1 MGGPGGGGA
10 GAPGGGR
17 GGGGRA
23 GGMAANWWL
32 SSQRKHFV
40 KTPGELRA
48 ALGQVHA
55 GLEPREVFDRKLTYT
70 ERAQPLASPSR
81 ALSTPPPPPRC
92 PRASPLLPTP
102 SPLLEPCPHLLS
114 FSDHPPFKHTVGCPA
129 TIHPRGRPAACCE
142 APLPRDLLSKARSLT
157 FGGGGSDPPRG
168 TWAGAAAAGLVDGY
182 RLLPTLLPQEL
193 FRGLLGAQGTCKPP
207 P

>member
-1 MGGPGGGGA
+1 
-10 GAPGGGR
+10 
-17 GGGGRA
+17 
-23 GGMAANWWL
+23 MAANWWL

-48 ALGQVHA
+48 ALGQAHA

-81 ALSTPPPPPRC
+81 ALSGPPPPPRIK
-92 PRASPLLPTP
+92 P
-102 SPLLEPCPHLLS
+102 SPHLLP
-114 FSDHPPFKHTVGCPA
+114 FSDHPPSKHTVGCPA

-168 TWAGAAAAGLVDGY
+168 TRARAAAAGLVDGY